1 METVGE
7 ENFQTVLFVYIRE
20 KKKLLCFYSCVMNR
34 SIFLTSNILCVEW
47 ND

>member
-20 KKKLLCFYSCVMNR
+20 KKKTFVLLFMCHE
-34 SIFLTSNILCVEW
+34 SIHFFNFKYTVC
-47 ND
+47 